1 MGSGETSPTMVTAH
15 QQCLVGVSADRAV
28 FLDTPFGF
36 QENADDLTEKILTY
50 FRDSVGSDVRP
61 LQLRSVDE
69 AASQIAD
76 VHASVANAQWVFTGP
91 GSPSYTLKTWQ
102 QVGLG
107 SAFEKMLEQG
117 TLVAASA
124 AALTIGSH
132 TLPVYEVYKAGEKP
146 HWLKGMNLLEI
157 ATGLRAAVV
166 PHFNNNDGTNH
177 DTRFCYMGDSRM
189 RQLES
194 ELPADTFILGVDEHT
209 GVRLDL
215 DSSTATV
222 FGKGGMTIRK
232 GNVEQFFESG
242 SEVSFAEI
250 TKISGVERA
259 PESVVAVA
267 DKISVGAIAD
277 LISEGE
283 IETAVAAVIDA
294 NNSENAQDR
303 IQINSAIRMIGN
315 LAARPQID
323 RTEIVRPLVEAILQA
338 RVQARADKRW
348 ADSDQLR
355 DALVAAG
362 IEVQDTADGTIW
374 QIAE

>member
-36 QENADDLTEKILTY
+36 QENADDLSEKILTY
-50 FRDSVGSDVRP
+50 FRDSVGSEIRP
-61 LQLRSVDE
+61 LQLRTADT
-69 AASQIAD
+69 AASQVAD

-91 GSPSYTLKTWQ
+91 GSPSYTLKIWQ

-132 TLPVYEVYKAGEKP
+132 TLPVYEVYKVGDKP

-157 ATGLRAAVV
+157 VTGLRAAVV

-177 DTRFCYMGDSRM
+177 DTRFCYMGEQRM

-194 ELPADTFILGVDEHT
+194 ELPADTFILGVDEHS

-215 DSSTATV
+215 DSSTAFV

-232 GNVEQFFESG
+232 GKVEQFFESG

-250 TKISGVERA
+250 VKISGVERA
-259 PESVVAVA
+259 PESVAAVS
-267 DKISVGAIAD
+267 DKITVGAIAD

-294 NNSENAQDR
+294 NNSENAEDR

-355 DALVAAG
+355 DALIAAG
-362 IEVQDTADGTIW
+362 IEVQDTADGTNW